1 MKIRAE
7 GAGVALILDVGE
19 ADALVTLLAEQ
30 SGDLSEL
37 DTADPRWQRLHPA
50 AFADVDA
57 AAEFSSMVSAELDAL
72 RLDRTGTCLAELAQA
87 QATVRRHRVTLH
99 LDADAVQRWV
109 AAVND
114 LRLMR
119 GTALGVTADNSDRW
133 DPSAPDFADW
143 AAYHWLTGVQDA
155 LVTAAMG
162 R

>member
-1 MKIRAE
+1 MKIKPD
-7 GAGVALILDVGE
+7 GADVAVSLDVGE
-19 ADALVTLLAEQ
+19 ADALVTLFADQ
-30 SGDLSEL
+30 SGELTEL

-50 AFADVDA
+50 AFADAGA
-57 AAEFSSMVSAELDAL
+57 AAEFSSMTTADLDAL
-72 RLDRTGTCLAELAQA
+72 RLDRTGSCLAELAQA
-87 QATVRRHRVTLH
+87 QATVRRHRVMLH
-99 LDADAVQRWV
+99 LDADALQRWI

-119 GTALGVTADNSDRW
+119 GTALGVTSDNSDRW
-133 DPSAPDFADW
+133 DPSAPDFAEW

>member
-1 MKIRAE
+1 MKIKTD
-7 GAGVALILDVGE
+7 GADVAVTLDVSE
-19 ADALVTLLAEQ
+19 AEALVTLFADQ
-30 SGDLSEL
+30 SGELGEL
-37 DTADPRWQRLHPA
+37 DSADPRWQRLHPA
-50 AFADVDA
+50 AFSEADA
-57 AAEFSSMVSAELDAL
+57 AAEFSSMTTADLDAL

-87 QATVRRHRVTLH
+87 RTTVRRNRVMLH
-99 LDADAVQRWV
+99 LDADALQRWI

-155 LVTAAMG
+155 LVTAAM
-162 R
+162 RR